1 MIIMYY
7 TLVGIV
13 KRFSIFYKK
22 LVGIV
27 KRFSIFY
34 KKIIYI
40 HLLFGGS

>member
-13 KRFSIFYKK
+13 KRF
-22 LVGIV
+22 LT
-27 KRFSIFY
+27 FY

-40 HLLFGGS
+40 HILFGGS